1 MKTLSTDVAIIGAGP
16 SGLFMAYEAGFLG
29 YTSVIIDAL
38 PQVGG
43 QLAAL
48 YPEKP
53 IYDVPGHAGILAGE
67 LVEKLKVQA
76 DAYAPGYLLGQTVTR
91 VESMED
97 LFRVIMPEMT
107 VTAKCVVIAG
117 GGGMFAP
124 RKPKLEELEGYERG
138 GSVIYSIKNK
148 HLLDGK
154 EVIIAGGGDSALDWA
169 LELSTLCKRVH
180 LVHRRADFRAAEATV
195 NQVKKREIEGSV
207 VIHTPFE
214 VSRLVG
220 DGSHLAAVVLKDADG
235 GVKELSADALVCCF
249 GLIPNAGPFGE
260 WDLGAHDGVIPVDHA
275 TMMTRRKGIFCI
287 GDMATYDGKVALI
300 LTGFAEAAV
309 AAKGIQAVI
318 EPHKK
323 FKVQYSTSKGMP
335 GK

>member
-1 MKTLSTDVAIIGAGP
+1 MKTYDTDVAIIGAGP
-16 SGLFMAYEAGFLG
+16 SGLFMVFEAGFLG
-29 YTSVIIDAL
+29 YRSVIVDAL

-67 LVEKLKVQA
+67 LVEKIKVQA
-76 DAYAPGYLLGQTVTR
+76 DAYRPDYLLGQAVETVEAAGDGYRLTT
-91 VESMED
+91 
-97 LFRVIMPEMT
+97 PEAS

-124 RKPKLEELEGYERG
+124 RKPKLEGLDGYEAG
-138 GSVIYSIKNK
+138 KSVVYSIKNK

-154 EVIIAGGGDSALDWA
+154 DVVVAGGGDSALDWV
-169 LELSTLCKRVH
+169 LELSTLCNHVH

-195 NQVKKREIEGSV
+195 NQVKNAEREGKV
-207 VIHTPFE
+207 TIHTPFE
-214 VSRLVG
+214 VSGLVG
-220 DGSHLAAVVLKDADG
+220 DGTILAALEIRDGDGTLRQLKADT
-235 GVKELSADALVCCF
+235 LVCCF
-249 GLIPNAGPFGE
+249 GLLPNAGPFGN
-260 WDLGAHDGVIPVDHA
+260 WDLGAYGGLVPVDHA
-275 TMMTRRKGIFCI
+275 SMMTRRKGIFCI
-287 GDMATYDGKVALI
+287 GDMATYDGKLPLI

-309 AAKGIQAVI
+309 AAKSIQAVI
-318 EPHKK
+318 HPDKK